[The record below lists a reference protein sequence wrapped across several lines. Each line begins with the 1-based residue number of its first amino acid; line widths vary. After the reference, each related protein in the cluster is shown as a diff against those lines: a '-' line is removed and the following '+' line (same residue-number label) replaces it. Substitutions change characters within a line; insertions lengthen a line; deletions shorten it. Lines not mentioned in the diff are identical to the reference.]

1 MKNLKGGMLT
11 FFNNFTNHPKSTE
24 IMKSSKLYL
33 SSKKQPIGSGNKY
46 FIRIDGVYFHK
57 FSKSES
63 LNKTLNNY
71 LLNKNIFKNYQ
82 NSQKVIFQ
90 SKFSKNTFFKI
101 LNPSKVKESTI
112 IYNGT
117 NKIYETPRIYNSNKP
132 LKIITCS
139 VDHPTK
145 RLHYFFELEKM
156 LKKNKIEFE
165 ITIITAPINYKQ
177 RVLARMK
184 NFKNYS
190 FNSSK
195 IIIKENLSKDEILS
209 ELINSNLYISFSH
222 IDPCPNSIIE
232 AISVGLPIIAPT
244 SGSMSEL
251 CLSDLLYKKE
261 IPTDFIDL
269 FNYELINKNEINAC
283 LNKIFNFIDNKHIYY
298 KNSFNYKD
306 NFLLDKMIED
316 YVNFMS

>member
-11 FFNNFTNHPKSTE
+11 FFNNFTSHPKSIE
-24 IMKSSKLYL
+24 IMKSTKLYL
-33 SSKKQPIGSGNKY
+33 SSKKQPIGNGNKN

-57 FSKSES
+57 FTKSVY
-63 LNKTLNNY
+63 LNKILNNHI
-71 LLNKNIFKNYQ
+71 LNKNIFTNYQ

-90 SKFSKNTFFKI
+90 SEFSKKTFFKI

-117 NKIYETPRIYNSNKP
+117 KKIEEEPNIYNSNMP

-145 RLHYFFELEKM
+145 RLHYFFELEKL
-156 LKKNKIEFE
+156 LKKKKIEFE

-177 RVLARMK
+177 RIFARMK

-195 IIIKENLSKDEILS
+195 IIIKENLSKDEIIS
-209 ELINSNLYISFSH
+209 ELLNSNLYISFSH

-261 IPTDFIDL
+261 IQSDFIDL
-269 FNYELINKNEINAC
+269 FKYEFVDKMEINSC
-283 LNKIFNFIDNKHIYY
+283 FNKILHFIENKHFYY
-298 KNSFNYKD
+298 ENSFNYKD
-306 NFLLDKMIED
+306 NFLLDKMVED

>member
-11 FFNNFTNHPKSTE
+11 FYNNFTSHPKSIE
-24 IMKSSKLYL
+24 IMKSTKLYL
-33 SSKKQPIGSGNKY
+33 SSKKQPIGNGNKN
-46 FIRIDGVYFHK
+46 FTRIDGVYFHK
-57 FSKSES
+57 FTKSVP
-63 LNKTLNNY
+63 LNKILNNHI
-71 LLNKNIFKNYQ
+71 LNKNIFKNYQ

-90 SKFSKNTFFKI
+90 SEFSKKTFFKI
-101 LNPSKVKESTI
+101 LNPSKVKESII

-117 NKIYETPRIYNSNKP
+117 KKIEEEPNVYNSNMP

-145 RLHYFFELEKM
+145 RLHYFFELEKL
-156 LKKNKIEFE
+156 LKKKKIEFE
-165 ITIITAPINYKQ
+165 ITIISAPINYKQ
-177 RVLARMK
+177 RILARMK

-195 IIIKENLSKDEILS
+195 IIIRENLSKDEIIS
-209 ELINSNLYISFSH
+209 ELLNSNLYISFSH

-261 IPTDFIDL
+261 IQSDFIDL
-269 FNYELINKNEINAC
+269 FKYEFVDKMEINSC
-283 LNKIFNFIDNKHIYY
+283 FNKILHFIENKHFYY
-298 KNSFNYKD
+298 ENSFNYKD
-306 NFLLDKMIED
+306 NFLLDKMVED